1 MIFRKAQRDDI
12 EAISKLLTELVKKY
26 IVSSCTGIGG
36 ELILASMT
44 PDAIKT
50 YFDLGYQYNVAEDDG
65 AVVGVVGM
73 KDNSHLYHLFIA
85 DPQQGLGLS
94 RTLWEL
100 ARNECLANDNEGRFT
115 VNSALNAQNVYLKF
129 GFTPV
134 DGIREKFGIKDI
146 PMTLDL
152 YS

>member
-12 EAISKLLTELVKKY
+12 EAISKLLTEMTKKY
-26 IVSSCTGIGG
+26 ILSSCTSEGG
-36 ELILASMT
+36 EIILSSMS
-44 PDAIKT
+44 PDSIKA
-50 YFDLGYQYNVAEDDG
+50 YFDSGYQYHVAEDDG

-85 DPQQGLGLS
+85 DSQQGRGLS
-94 RTLWEL
+94 RALWEL
-100 ARNECLANDNEGRFT
+100 ARDECLANDNEGRFT
-115 VNSALNAQNVYLKF
+115 VNSALNAQDVYLKF

-134 DGIREKFGIKDI
+134 DGIRERFGIKDI

>member
-1 MIFRKAQRDDI
+1 MIFRKAQQDDI
-12 EAISKLLTELVKKY
+12 DAISKLLIVLVKKY
-26 IVSSCTGIGG
+26 IVSSCSGVGG

-44 PDAIKT
+44 PDAIKK
-50 YFDLGYQYNVAEDDG
+50 YFDSGYQYHVAEDDG

-73 KDNSHLYHLFIA
+73 KNNSHLYHLFIA

-94 RTLWEL
+94 RTLWEI
-100 ARNECLANDNEGRFT
+100 ARDECLANGNTGMFT

-129 GFTPV
+129 GFKPI

-152 YS
+152 YG